1 VRMLLTI
8 MFFAFIACAFP
19 KQPEAKTNDAN
30 TVRQTL
36 ATFIN
41 LQLKYDADAVRKM
54 LDEEFLY
61 VSPEGSTMNRDE
73 FVNLTNRE
81 RNPLE
86 ILEVTNVQ
94 VHISGTT
101 AIATGLVHEK
111 GLLYGKAYEFRGRT
125 LITYIN
131 KGGHWLQLACHD

>member
-1 VRMLLTI
+1 MRTLLTI
-8 MFFAFIACAFP
+8 MFFAFIACASP
-19 KQPEAKTNDAN
+19 EQPEVKTDEAN

-41 LQLKYDADAVRKM
+41 LQLKYDANAVCKM

-61 VSPEGSTMNRDE
+61 VSPDGSTMNRDE

-94 VHISGTT
+94 VRISGTT

-111 GLLYGKAYEFRGRT
+111 GLLNGKAYEFRGRT

-131 KGGHWLQLACHD
+131 KGGQWLQLACHD